1 MQSVLEKLAALPLT
15 EREAILNQLSQSEC
29 EALLHDWRGFHARPE
44 QCAPEGDW
52 DIWLILSGRGWG
64 KTRTG
69 AEWIREKA
77 LASPI
82 RIALIGETA
91 ADARDVMV
99 EGESGILRC
108 HPENERPIYEP
119 SKRRLTWPN
128 GSVATLFN
136 ATEPDQ
142 LRGPQQHVAWC
153 FIAGTMIE
161 TQRGHVPIEQVTD
174 KDWVLTQLGWRRVQ
188 CNGSR
193 IAEVGTVRFSTGAVL
208 TGTADHPVLT
218 SHGETTRWTALS
230 ELEVGAT
237 ICAMSA
243 WNGAANAGTDTTAGI
258 SNIEAPSALNVLT
271 VTDCTGPFGKPIM
284 GQSRRGMTFTTLTRT
299 AQTTLLKTFSYCR
312 AQITCAITYLSAVCL
327 PQSLNPAL
335 QRAPSAALKLSG
347 TPESRQYASVASIS
361 KPTSGELLSA
371 RVWSV
376 AQPSKQYAEIIAASV
391 VSTWEAAGRAEVFC
405 LQVEEAKHYFANG
418 ILVHNCDELAKW
430 RYARETWDQLQFGLR
445 LGDHPQVLVTTT
457 PRPIELVK
465 AIVAG
470 NEGKAVVTRGRTMDN
485 RNNLASTF
493 LEKIENRY
501 GGTRL
506 GRQELEGEI
515 LGDIPNALW
524 TLANIDASR
533 VREAPPTMKRIYVAV
548 DPAVS
553 NTEQSDEHGIVVVGQ
568 SPDGKE
574 GYVLE
579 DASMKGSPME
589 WAKRALSVHDRW
601 QADGIAVE
609 VNQGGDMVAQ
619 TIRSVRSGVKIV
631 EVRASR
637 GKHVRA
643 EPIAALYEQGRIHHV
658 GSFVELETQMT
669 QMTTFGYEGDGS
681 PDRTDALVW
690 GLSVL
695 FPSMVRE
702 EKTKTKAPPPAVVMP
717 MARR

>member
-1 MQSVLEKLAALPLT
+1 MQSVAEKLASLPPK
-15 EREAILNQLSQSEC
+15 ERDAILAKFTDKEC

-44 QCAPEGDW
+44 QCAPAGDW

-77 LASPI
+77 LEKPI

-108 HPENERPIYEP
+108 HPENERPVYEP

-142 LRGPQQHVAWC
+142 LRGPQQHIAW
-153 FIAGTMIE
+153 
-161 TQRGHVPIEQVTD
+161 
-174 KDWVLTQLGWRRVQ
+174 
-188 CNGSR
+188 
-193 IAEVGTVRFSTGAVL
+193 
-208 TGTADHPVLT
+208 
-218 SHGETTRWTALS
+218 
-230 ELEVGAT
+230 
-237 ICAMSA
+237 
-243 WNGAANAGTDTTAGI
+243 
-258 SNIEAPSALNVLT
+258 
-271 VTDCTGPFGKPIM
+271 
-284 GQSRRGMTFTTLTRT
+284 
-299 AQTTLLKTFSYCR
+299 
-312 AQITCAITYLSAVCL
+312 
-327 PQSLNPAL
+327 
-335 QRAPSAALKLSG
+335 
-347 TPESRQYASVASIS
+347 
-361 KPTSGELLSA
+361 
-371 RVWSV
+371 
-376 AQPSKQYAEIIAASV
+376 
-391 VSTWEAAGRAEVFC
+391 
-405 LQVEEAKHYFANG
+405 
-418 ILVHNCDELAKW
+418 CDELAKW

-470 NEGKAVVTRGRTMDN
+470 NEGKAVITRGRTMDN
-485 RNNLASTF
+485 RNNLAQTF

-524 TLANIDASR
+524 TLANIDTSR
-533 VREAPPTMKRIYVAV
+533 VKEAPANLKRIYVAI

-553 NTEQSDEHGIVVVGQ
+553 NTEESDEHGIVAVGL
-568 SPDGKE
+568 STDGKE

-579 DASMKGSPME
+579 DASVKGTPME
-589 WAKRALSVHDRW
+589 WAKRALSVHDRL
-601 QADGIAVE
+601 QADGIVVE

-619 TIRSVRSGVKIV
+619 TIRSVRAGVKII

-658 GSFVELETQMT
+658 GAFIELETQMT

-681 PDRTDALVW
+681 PDRVDALVW

-702 EKTKTKAPPPAVVMP
+702 EKARNIAPPPVTVMP